1 MIRLTKLALQRPVTV
16 ILCLVTIAYFGFQ
29 SLIGARME
37 LIPEMELP
45 MLLISTKRAF
55 SRSTLAK
62 ASKVGREGRRSG
74 QGQRENR
81 A

>member
-37 LIPEMELP
+37 LIPEMEH
-45 MLLISTKRAF
+45 TR
-55 SRSTLAK
+55 SRVQHDLR
-62 ASKVGREGRRSG
+62 GSG
-74 QGQRENR
+74 SR
-81 A
+81 

>member
-37 LIPEMELP
+37 LIPENGTSDAADQHDLC
-45 MLLISTKRAF
+45 
-55 SRSTLAK
+55 
-62 ASKVGREGRRSG
+62 GSG
-74 QGQRENR
+74 SG
-81 A
+81 